1 MKLAKYTM
9 ADTETS

>member
-9 ADTETS
+9 VDTETS